1 MILISHPYESETREL
16 MEEREKFGMF
26 LTAHITNFFAGHPV
40 INFPL
45 TWYRTR
51 MDLGLQTSDADACRA
66 SLEFIGRADA
76 VIFIR
81 FPGIEV
87 CPRMQMERKAAL
99 RTDTP
104 MAELPF
110 YRHRFE
116 QQLKQNAL
124 LADQKRVLN
133 LLHAAIKD
141 SL

>member
-1 MILISHPYESETREL
+1 MILISHPYESDTRAL

-26 LTAHITNFFAGHPV
+26 LTTHITNFFAGQPV

-45 TWYRTR
+45 TWYKTR
-51 MDLGLQTSDADACRA
+51 MDLGLQASETEAQRA
-66 SLEFIGRADA
+66 SLEFIGKADA

-81 FPGIEV
+81 FPGIEI
-87 CPRMQMERKAAL
+87 CPRLQMERKAAL

-110 YRHRFE
+110 YRHRFD

-133 LLHAAIKD
+133 LLYSAIKD